1 MNERDPIE
9 ALLGATGPRPAV
21 DAARARRVRSV
32 VHAQWK
38 HQLDARKRTRL
49 VAVFGS
55 LAAAVALAVVA
66 TWVLRGEG
74 IGPAEAPAAAHVV
87 RVLGPVS
94 VASQSTGLFD
104 AGSLLAAGSSVP
116 ARSTVST
123 GAGARV
129 ALLAP
134 TGYSLRLDAGTIL
147 RVTSERRFTLERGAV
162 FVRSAR
168 ADRAAVDPIEI
179 ETPFG
184 TIAPRGTQFEAR
196 LAEGLLRVRV
206 REGIVAVRARGGERA
221 AEAGRVL
228 SVDRAGRIDDRAD
241 DTGRDG
247 WAWTESVAPM
257 MDIEGRTLG
266 DFLEW
271 LGRERGAR
279 VRFEDPAL
287 ATTAPTIR
295 LHGSIA
301 GMSVDQATESVFL
314 ISGLSHRWD
323 GGDLVVGSPK

>member
-1 MNERDPIE
+1 MSGRDPIE
-9 ALLGATGPRPAV
+9 ALLGATGPRPPV

-32 VHAQWK
+32 VHSQWK
-38 HQLDARKRTRL
+38 RELAARQRTRL

-55 LAAAVALAVVA
+55 LAAAVGLAVA
-66 TWVLRGEG
+66 AAWVLRGEG
-74 IGPAEAPAAAHVV
+74 SGPSEATAAAHVAQ
-87 RVLGPVS
+87 LSGS
-94 VASQSTGLFD
+94 ASLASRSIGFFG
-104 AGSLLAAGSSVP
+104 AGSPLTVGSSVP
-116 ARSTVST
+116 SGSTVTT

-134 TGYSLRLDAGTIL
+134 TGYSVRLDAGTIL
-147 RVTSERRFTLERGAV
+147 RVTSERRFTLECGAV
-162 FVRSAR
+162 FVQSAR
-168 ADRAAVDPIEI
+168 ADRSAVDPIEI

-228 SVDRAGRIDDRAD
+228 FVDRAGRIDDRAD
-241 DTGRDG
+241 DTGRAG
-247 WAWTESVAPM
+247 WMWAESVAPM

-266 DFLEW
+266 EFLEW

-279 VRFEDPAL
+279 VRFATPAL

-301 GMSVDQATESVFL
+301 GMSLDQATDSVFL

-323 GGDLVVGSPK
+323 RGDLVVGSPK